1 MTEDNERH
9 CLYIGL
15 GSNLGNRKGLI
26 HEALRLVG
34 LTVGRVEIVS
44 SFYETEPQGFRSD
57 HLFLNAAARVSTA
70 LSPRSCLQ
78 QTQRIE
84 RMLGRR
90 RKSTA
95 GEYHDRP
102 IDIDL
107 LYYDNIVM
115 DEPDLTL
122 PHPRASLRALV
133 MEPLRSLDEA
143 TARWIAEQ

>member
-1 MTEDNERH
+1 MTEDNGRH

-15 GSNLGNRKGLI
+15 GSNLGDRKGLI
-26 HEALRLVG
+26 CEALRLVG
-34 LTVGRVEIVS
+34 LTIGRVETVS

-57 HLFLNAAARVSTA
+57 HLFLNAAARVSTP

-90 RKSTA
+90 RKSTD
-95 GEYHDRP
+95 GQYHDRP

-107 LYYDNIVM
+107 LYYDNVVM

-122 PHPRASLRALV
+122 PHPR
-133 MEPLRSLDEA
+133 
-143 TARWIAEQ
+143 IAERDFVRLPLQEIGKEHPT